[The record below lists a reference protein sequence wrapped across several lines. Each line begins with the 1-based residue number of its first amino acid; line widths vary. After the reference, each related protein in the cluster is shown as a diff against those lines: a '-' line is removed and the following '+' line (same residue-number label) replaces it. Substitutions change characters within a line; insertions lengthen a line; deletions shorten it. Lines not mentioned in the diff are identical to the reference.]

1 MYVHECIGGIRYM
14 YICGVLALISPVVRV
29 NRWHFKMHFELYS
42 LSYLHFHGK
51 SVEM

>member
-1 MYVHECIGGIRYM
+1 MQSAGAYFAC
-14 YICGVLALISPVVRV
+14 VVRV

-42 LSYLHFHGK
+42 LSYLHFSWE